1 MSVHGFVDESKHGG
15 YYMAAAVFVPHRL
28 ASARRDLR
36 ALRFPG
42 QQRVHFSKE
51 SPSRR
56 GEIVR
61 ALCRLDV
68 EVRIYD
74 GSRHRDQ
81 RHARTACL
89 QQLVTD
95 LAAMHAQRLVI
106 EQDDSLVAAD
116 RADLWAAV
124 RKAQV
129 TATLTYEHLPPRS
142 EPLLWVADAAVWCWA
157 RDADWRTRI
166 APVVSSACTV

>member
-1 MSVHGFVDESKHGG
+1 MSVHGFVDESKHRG

-36 ALRFPG
+36 ALRLPG

-51 SPSRR
+51 RSARR

-61 ALCRLDV
+61 AICRLDV

-74 GSRHRDQ
+74 ASSHRDQ
-81 RHARTACL
+81 REARTACL
-89 QQLVTD
+89 RQLVVD
-95 LAAMHAQRLVI
+95 LAAAHAQRLVI
-106 EQDDSLVAAD
+106 EQDDSLVVAD

-124 RKAQV
+124 RQARV
-129 TATLTYEHLPPRS
+129 TSTLTYEHLPPRS
-142 EPLLWVADAAVWCWA
+142 EPLLWVADAAAWCWA
-157 RDADWRTRI
+157 RDAHWRARI
-166 APVVSSACTV
+166 EPIVARVCRV